1 MVAIMKINRKAR
13 SQRGFSLIEMLIATV
28 VTAIGLLA
36 VIGLFARSLATMQYA
51 QEDIIAKQKA
61 REALEGVYTARDDT
75 SLNFSQI
82 DNFANGGIFKDG
94 MVPLMLNTTTGISGT
109 TSDSTTPDYVV
120 LDGRTVNLTNYQR
133 QILFSPLPAPG
144 GGNDPNI
151 KLVTITVQVSSA
163 GRPPRTYVVTGYVS
177 RFR

>member
-1 MVAIMKINRKAR
+1 MMKTKSKAK
-13 SQRGFSLIEMLIATV
+13 SQRGFSLIEMMIATV
-28 VTAIGLLA
+28 VTAVGLLA
-36 VIGLFARSLATMQYA
+36 MIGLFAQSLATMQYA
-51 QEDIIAKQKA
+51 QEDIVAKQKA
-61 REALEGVYTARDDT
+61 REALEGVYAARDDS

-109 TSDSTTPDYVV
+109 TTDSTTPDYVL
-120 LDGRTVNLTNYQR
+120 LDGRNVNLTNYQR
-133 QILFSPLPAPG
+133 QILFSPMPAVG

-151 KLVTITVQVSSA
+151 KKVTITVQVSSP
-163 GRPPRTYVVTGYVS
+163 GRGPRTYVVTGFVS

>member
-1 MVAIMKINRKAR
+1 MVAMMKINRKAR

-82 DNFANGGIFKDG
+82 DNFANGGFSK
-94 MVPLMLNTTTGISGT
+94 TGWC
-109 TSDSTTPDYVV
+109 P
-120 LDGRTVNLTNYQR
+120 
-133 QILFSPLPAPG
+133 
-144 GGNDPNI
+144 
-151 KLVTITVQVSSA
+151 
-163 GRPPRTYVVTGYVS
+163 
-177 RFR
+177 

>member
-1 MVAIMKINRKAR
+1 MVAMMKTKSKAK
-13 SQRGFSLIEMLIATV
+13 SQRGFSLIEMMIATV
-28 VTAIGLLA
+28 VTAVGLLA
-36 VIGLFARSLATMQYA
+36 MIGLFAQSLATMQYA
-51 QEDIIAKQKA
+51 QEDIVAKQKA
-61 REALEGVYTARDDT
+61 REALEGVYAARDDS

-109 TSDSTTPDYVV
+109 TTDSTTPDYVL
-120 LDGRTVNLTNYQR
+120 LDGRNVNLTNYQR
-133 QILFSPLPAPG
+133 QILFSPMPAVG

-151 KLVTITVQVSSA
+151 KKVTITVQVSSP
-163 GRPPRTYVVTGYVS
+163 GRGPRTYVVTGFVS